1 MPNLAQV
8 NWEEFLIHVIVV
20 VLSLSLHEF
29 GHAISADRLGDP
41 GPRRAGRIT
50 LWPDRHLDPI
60 GFIMILIT
68 SLGVNAIG
76 WGKPVM
82 VNPRFFKHPRRDM
95 MIVAACGPLMNLLL
109 AIAFG
114 LVLRIVVTI
123 HPDSAY
129 EWVTESVSGRFV
141 WAFVT
146 LNLLLMCFNLIPMH
160 PLDGGKLLSN
170 VLPFQQSVRFDRFF
184 YQFGPMILL
193 FVIFSGSGVLGTI
206 IGPPVDALLRLIVGR
221 I

>member
-1 MPNLAQV
+1 MPNLAHV

>member
-1 MPNLAQV
+1 
-8 NWEEFLIHVIVV
+8 
-20 VLSLSLHEF
+20 
-29 GHAISADRLGDP
+29 
-41 GPRRAGRIT
+41 
-50 LWPDRHLDPI
+50 
-60 GFIMILIT
+60 
-68 SLGVNAIG
+68 
-76 WGKPVM
+76 
-82 VNPRFFKHPRRDM
+82 
-95 MIVAACGPLMNLLL
+95 MNLLL

-114 LVLRIVVTI
+114 LELRIVVTI